1 MPENRKHNL
10 CRICQNNK
18 FNSEGDLREQ
28 VREPQEKK
36 GDLREQVRELQEKK
50 GDLRD
55 QASQQAW
62 DVKVLKGCPQR
73 R

>member
-28 VREPQEKK
+28 V
-36 GDLREQVRELQEKK
+36 GELQEKK

-62 DVKVLKGCPQR
+62 DVKVPKGCPQR

>member
-28 VREPQEKK
+28 VRKPQENK
-36 GDLREQVRELQEKK
+36 GDLQEQVRELQGNLKAVREEVI
-50 GDLRD
+50 
-55 QASQQAW
+55 ASRIQ
-62 DVKVLKGCPQR
+62 VLSSR
-73 R
+73 F

>member
-1 MPENRKHNL
+1 MPENRKLNL

-18 FNSEGDLREQ
+18 FNSEGDLRE
-28 VREPQEKK
+28 P
-36 GDLREQVRELQEKK
+36 VRELQEKK